1 MMREHGVQNNCQLP
15 EIPRAIPN
23 IPWRPEYPASLKSPV
38 SLLQLSA
45 PVNYANF
52 SVMGT
57 SPLVMSFKNAASGL

>member
-1 MMREHGVQNNCQLP
+1 MEYRITANFLKYPVASQISRRRL
-15 EIPRAIPN
+15 
-23 IPWRPEYPASLKSPV
+23 EYPASPKSPV
-38 SLLQLSA
+38 ILLLLSA